1 MSVLSVGSALLGLSR
16 LGEFGAL
23 SLLAFVCC
31 GPALLLAVLLLR
43 ANGLCC
49 LSNVVPE
56 CRVGC
61 LIVVGWRRADVLD
74 QGCVLHRRTQGT
86 TISKDL

>member
-1 MSVLSVGSALLGLSR
+1 MLGPSR

-23 SLLAFVCC
+23 SLLTFVCC
-31 GPALLLAVLLLR
+31 GPALFLAVPLLR

-49 LSNVVPE
+49 LSSVVPGE

-61 LIVVGWRRADVLD
+61 LIMVGWRRADVLD
-74 QGCVLHRRTQGT
+74 PGCVLHRRAQGI

>member
-1 MSVLSVGSALLGLSR
+1 MGPSR

-23 SLLAFVCC
+23 SLLEFVCC

-49 LSNVVPE
+49 LSSVVPGE

-74 QGCVLHRRTQGT
+74 PGCVLHRRTQGT
-86 TISKDL
+86 KIGRDL